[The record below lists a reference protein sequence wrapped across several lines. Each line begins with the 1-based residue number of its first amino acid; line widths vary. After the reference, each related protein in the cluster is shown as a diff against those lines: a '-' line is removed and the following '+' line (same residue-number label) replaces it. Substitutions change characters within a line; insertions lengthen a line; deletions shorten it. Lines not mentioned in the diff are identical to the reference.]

1 LNWHNLEGN
10 VREEYVKK
18 IRKRKIRFLVL
29 PLFSSR
35 TFITSAA
42 IFTTLNPSIHLRI
55 QTPGPA
61 IVYKTDIDAHSS
73 GRKLMAF
80 ALPPPNQIKLGF
92 DDIVEEA
99 SDSIAD
105 LID

>member
-1 LNWHNLEGN
+1 
-10 VREEYVKK
+10 
-18 IRKRKIRFLVL
+18 
-29 PLFSSR
+29 
-35 TFITSAA
+35 
-42 IFTTLNPSIHLRI
+42 
-55 QTPGPA
+55 
-61 IVYKTDIDAHSS
+61 
-73 GRKLMAF
+73 MAF